1 MKFVV
6 LDLTLTQSFKIF
18 IECEICFA
26 DYSEDEN
33 LEPQRQ
39 FTTLTLILP
48 LVSHNCFI
56 RATKEGTNGLNV
68 SIDLR
73 KSFLRKSDEFH
84 LKMIF

>member
-39 FTTLTLILP
+39 FTTLILS
-48 LVSHNCFI
+48 LVSHICFI
-56 RATKEGTNGLNV
+56 RATMEGTNGLNV

-73 KSFLRKSDEFH
+73 NCF
-84 LKMIF
+84 

>member
-39 FTTLTLILP
+39 FTTLTLILQ
-48 LVSHNCFI
+48 LVSHISFI
-56 RATKEGTNGLNV
+56 RATKEGTNRLNV
-68 SIDLR
+68 SIDLF
-73 KSFLRKSDEFH
+73 SPEILREWGSGLFT
-84 LKMIF
+84 IV

>member
-33 LEPQRQ
+33 LEPQA
-39 FTTLTLILP
+39 TLTLVLL
-48 LVSHNCFI
+48 LVSHICFI
-56 RATKEGTNGLNV
+56 RATKEGTNGFNV

-73 KSFLRKSDEFH
+73 KCF
-84 LKMIF
+84 

>member
-1 MKFVV
+1 MGPSFTKMKFVN
-6 LDLTLTQSFKIF
+6 LDLTSTHSFKIF

-39 FTTLTLILP
+39 FTTLILP
-48 LVSHNCFI
+48 LVSHICFI

-73 KSFLRKSDEFH
+73 KCF
-84 LKMIF
+84 